1 MWEIPG
7 TSIEFWKRYL
17 PQPIPPFLAGARGH
31 ISRIWSLCL
40 QLEAYVGIQLALC
53 CVVLVR
59 ILQTVYV
66 IFLIWKEEG

>member
-1 MWEIPG
+1 MCEIHG
-7 TSIEFWKRYL
+7 TLIEFWKRYL
-17 PQPIPPFLAGARGH
+17 PQPTSPFLAGTRGH
-31 ISRIWSLCL
+31 ISCIWSLCL

-66 IFLIWKEEG
+66 ISLIWKEEG